1 MKRKI
6 AVVTATRAE
15 FGLLKPIIA
24 ALKNIEEFE
33 TEVIPYFVKTD
44 DFYDTEF
51 PITMCFYSFKT
62 EKAKETIPDKGT
74 PSSHFSP
81 SKRYPFPQT
90 VLI

>member
-33 TEVIPYFVKTD
+33 TEVVVTGAHLSP
-44 DFYDTEF
+44 EF
-51 PITMCFYSFKT
+51 GLTYHDIQSEEIEITK
-62 EKAKETIPDKGT
+62 KL
-74 PSSHFSP
+74 
-81 SKRYPFPQT
+81 RYC
-90 VLI
+90 